1 MAGKKD
7 RIDSFIEKIK
17 KRFNPQ
23 KILLFGSRAR
33 GDNLKDSDYDILI
46 ISNEFR
52 DLNFRERIIEI
63 YKLVE
68 EPLNVEVICLTPEEF
83 EARKNELS
91 IVGVAVREGKA
102 IV

>member
-7 RIDSFIEKIK
+7 KIDRFIKKIK

-46 ISNEFR
+46 ISNEFKN
-52 DLNFRERIIEI
+52 LNFRERIIEV

-68 EPLNVEVICLTPEEF
+68 EPLNVEVICITPEEF
-83 EARKNELS
+83 DARKNELS
-91 IVGVAVREGKA
+91 IVGVAAREGKVIA
-102 IV
+102 